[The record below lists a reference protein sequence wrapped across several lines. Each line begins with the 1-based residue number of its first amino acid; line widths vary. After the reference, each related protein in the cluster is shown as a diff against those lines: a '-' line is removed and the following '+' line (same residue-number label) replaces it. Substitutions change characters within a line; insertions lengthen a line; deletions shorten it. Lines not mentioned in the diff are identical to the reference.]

1 MTKISKVKKVILIIL
16 GFLCADLTQAAIGMQ
31 ELGDSLTHYTGFSRI
46 WSPAVRVKKMRVDDN
61 HIVIHTNATLTG
73 VRWSEEK
80 VKELEQK
87 ISLWTL
93 GHPNG
98 KVEIYTQKTNIRE
111 LITPCASLTTQDS
124 ILNTQYSIKTSP
136 RDI

>member
-1 MTKISKVKKVILIIL
+1 M
-16 GFLCADLTQAAIGMQ
+16 CADLTQAAIGMQ

-61 HIVIHTNATLTG
+61 HIVIQTNATLTG

-87 ISLWTL
+87 ISLWAL

-111 LITPCASLTTQDS
+111 LITPCASQHTTYNIQHTTY
-124 ILNTQYSIKTSP
+124 NTKTSP